1 MKHNRN
7 YINELNESLSISLSL
22 YQALS
27 HYPSLSH
34 SLITV
39 CQPRLHCESNARQ
52 SKLWRGSCS
61 VIHNR
66 NYINELNEYRSISL
80 SLYLAFSH

>member
-27 HYPSLSH
+27 HYPSLS
-34 SLITV
+34 L
-39 CQPRLHCESNARQ
+39 
-52 SKLWRGSCS
+52 
-61 VIHNR
+61 
-66 NYINELNEYRSISL
+66 SL
-80 SLYLAFSH
+80 SHYCLPAKAPLRIKCKAIQALEGQLFSDSQQKLHQ